1 MRRVTGYTLRNL
13 AEEVEDSSPKSGMG
27 DTLEGR
33 FATGSLEFEKG
44 GMSLQRLKP
53 DARMPFGHRHAQQE
67 EVYVVVGG
75 NGRIKVD
82 DEIVELRRW
91 DAVRVSP
98 DVVRN
103 LEAGADG
110 MDVLVF
116 GAPHTGPGD
125 VEMLSGW
132 WSD

>member
-1 MRRVTGYTLRNL
+1 MTGYTLRNL
-13 AEEVEDSSPKSGMG
+13 ADDVENSSPGYGMG
-27 DTLEGR
+27 DTLEGH
-33 FATGSLEFEKG
+33 FATGPLEFEQG

-53 DARMPFGHRHAQQE
+53 NARMPFGHRHATQE

-82 DEIVELRRW
+82 DEILELRQW
-91 DAVRVSP
+91 DAVRVP
-98 DVVRN
+98 APIIRN
-103 LEAGADG
+103 LEAGPEG
-110 MDVLVF
+110 MDVVVF

-125 VEMLSGW
+125 AEMLDGW